1 MQSPAP
7 PLGVPALPQ
16 PALGAQQQAPAL
28 PQPAL
33 GAQAPLPPAVA
44 PPALGAQQQALAVAP
59 FGVANILDVLC
70 SGYHFTLGPLIDFPA
85 IGRKLIRVKYTAG
98 LTENYFFVY
107 LSQSE
112 GMFRVLFVLDPSGS
126 IEKGVD
132 YVQATLEEICLQ
144 YHLNKL
150 YNELLKLIPTMIKS
164 ARDLIY
170 FIKHMSEIDPYQ
182 YIKIHPGFN
191 PVFQKVHSDYSSA
204 GLNYPLMCY
213 FTTVGVHYGSGGDK
227 VNSFSDIVSNKDGAR
242 QKLVFLQNGNVIKN
256 AAGNNRIPPVIEI
269 LTGAYLEEADYE
281 LCAKYKRELM
291 SFDTNVTSLS
301 EKDPTEMYAHV
312 PLDTVGWNL
321 GAMTTNMRLRSRLLP
336 DNLELLALYVIRF
349 LNQCLPM
356 CNSFTS
362 VAINENF
369 RSTMLT
375 LLKKLTLPSWV
386 SPPSDLFTMTNDR
399 FQQTLDN
406 VKQQPQVLLSDILNF
421 LYPIRKKLKTYIE
434 LVSKLTCKD
443 LDELEKYSEFIK
455 YLKTFINPM
464 DVFNNDEKLKM
475 LLETDYY
482 INSPDDK
489 ILEWI
494 KQWAE
499 LYADYTTRNV
509 ANELLQRVLK
519 EKNLTYGNS
528 KIDLLDQ
535 LIKTDMFD
543 PNNNTNFDN
552 TTTCQLIFLIGSVI
566 IIFQDKIKFEL
577 GLTGSTGYLDAY
589 KSTLSKFLLDESLLS
604 FLSELS
610 SPVPIVGGAKRGIKD
625 LESVLPTK
633 QRVTVNVKL
642 PPILESIKRKRN
654 ELVMEISSDSDFN
667 SKIAE
672 YVVDRI
678 GKEEEEDEF
687 KKKLESFLVIPP
699 DGIPRQVTDELY
711 QEVKKF
717 QNYASNKYYTMSM
730 FDLHYGI
737 DSNPKLQLYCYGTS
751 TETTQF
757 YPLSSSKI
765 SEFPEGF
772 LPEQFKTRFDNWYF
786 DVPLSG
792 GNLPHN
798 ATIFTISVIYALEI
812 MYETVEQ
819 EDLDEDEKEKDLRKS
834 QSLEDMNGNMNGGV
848 TEKKICILF
857 TVSSTIVLPLPIP
870 LTITESDIKFAI
882 LNQLTPIA
890 CIPYDD
896 NAADINTIEKTL
908 LGTYP
913 RFSIY
918 GTTFAGKPM
927 DYVVGRHAQ
936 VPPYFKTDAFF
947 SKYLKVCEHYC
958 TTAPFYNWCIHKPYS
973 GLTIDEGLPF
983 ASYFVELFSPGGD
996 YASLNVQFEFDEEKL
1011 KNILK
1016 GRTSM
1021 IEKITRLFTLNC
1033 KFFEIYNSQD
1043 QEDEDEIFCK
1053 NAREEDQK
1061 CVGQVRPPMGQ
1072 VRPPKRKRSTAAS
1085 AAPAPP
1091 PAASAAPA
1099 PPPPASA
1106 APAPPPPASEVATNP
1121 PAATNPAVDV
1131 ATNPPAAT
1139 DTEAMSRDGGGGSTN
1154 RQRQTLK
1161 RRQQGGNRTFKRHLR
1176 DKYKRKHNDDGLTKH
1191 KTSNKLRRKKS
1202 VKN

>member
-1 MQSPAP
+1 MQSPASSP
-7 PLGVPALPQ
+7 FGVPLSPALPQ

-70 SGYHFTLGPLIDFPA
+70 SDQNFTLGPLIDFPA
-85 IGRKLIRVKYTAG
+85 ISRKLIRIKYT
-98 LTENYFFVY
+98 TENYFFVY

-126 IEKGVD
+126 IEKGID

-150 YNELLKLIPTMIKS
+150 YNELLKLPPKVIRTDS
-164 ARDLIY
+164 DLVD
-170 FIKHMSEIDPYQ
+170 FINNMSTQPQNQ

-191 PVFQKVHSDYSSA
+191 PIFQKIHPNFSRV

-213 FTTVGVHYGSGGDK
+213 FTTVGVHYGSGDDK
-227 VNSFSDIVSNKDGAR
+227 VNSFSDIVYNKGGNTL
-242 QKLVFLQNGNVIKN
+242 QKLVFLQNGNVITN

-336 DNLELLALYVIRF
+336 DNLELLALYVIQF
-349 LNQCLPM
+349 LNKFLSIC
-356 CNSFTS
+356 
-362 VAINENF
+362 
-369 RSTMLT
+369 RSIEVNVDSEFQKKMLT

-434 LVSKLTCKD
+434 LVSKLNCKY

-455 YLKTFINPM
+455 YLKTCVNPM
-464 DVFNNDEKLKM
+464 NEFDYMDDLNN
-475 LLETDYY
+475 LLRTNYGID
-482 INSPDDK
+482 SPDDT
-489 ILEWI
+489 ILDWI

-528 KIDLLDQ
+528 KINLLDQ
-535 LIKTDMFD
+535 LINPDMFN

-552 TTTCQLIFLIGSVI
+552 TTACQLIFLIGSVI
-566 IIFQDKIKFEL
+566 IIFQDKIKFEM
-577 GLTGSTGYLDAY
+577 GITGTSGYIDAY

-604 FLSELS
+604 FLSELAS
-610 SPVPIVGGAKRGIKD
+610 TRTGSTVGGQGKRSSDGRQQKQQND
-625 LESVLPTK
+625 DDDEEDSNVQSTNNPSKK
-633 QRVTVNVKL
+633 QRVYLDLEVKN
-642 PPILESIKRKRN
+642 ILDSITRKRN
-654 ELVMEISSDSDFN
+654 ELTREISSDSVFN
-667 SKIAE
+667 SKIAK
-672 YVVDRI
+672 YVFDRI
-678 GKEEEEDEF
+678 QTEEEDEF
-687 KKKLESFLVIPP
+687 KKKLQSFLVVPP
-699 DGIPRQVTDELY
+699 DGSPRQVTDELY

-737 DSNPKLQLYCYGTS
+737 DSRPELKLYCYGTDTS
-751 TETTQF
+751 TKTTQF
-757 YPLSSSKI
+757 YPLPSSNI
-765 SEFPEGF
+765 SDFPNGF
-772 LPEQFKTRFDNWYF
+772 SPEQFKTRFDNWYF

-812 MYETVEQ
+812 RYGTVGRQDLKKQKTDQKGGET
-819 EDLDEDEKEKDLRKS
+819 
-834 QSLEDMNGNMNGGV
+834 
-848 TEKKICILF
+848 KKTICILF
-857 TVSSTIVLPLPIP
+857 TVSSIIVLPLPIP

-882 LNQLTPIA
+882 QNQLTPIA
-890 CIPYDD
+890 CIIYTDDD
-896 NAADINTIEKTL
+896 NKNNRNINTIEKTL
-908 LGTYP
+908 LGTYL
-913 RFSIY
+913 RFAIY
-918 GTTFAGKPM
+918 GTVFAGKPM
-927 DYVVGRHAQ
+927 DYVIGRHAQ

-958 TTAPFYNWCIHKPYS
+958 TTAPFYNWCQHKPYS
-973 GLTIDEGLPF
+973 LLEIGQGLDF
-983 ASYFVELFSPGGD
+983 ANYFYTLFSPGGD
-996 YASLNVQFEFDEEKL
+996 YASLNVKFVFDEETL
-1011 KNILK
+1011 KDILK
-1016 GRTSM
+1016 GRTFM
-1021 IEKITRLFTLNC
+1021 IEKITRLFTLDC
-1033 KFFEIYNSQD
+1033 TFFERHNSED
-1043 QEDEDEIFCK
+1043 QEDEEEIFCK
-1053 NAREEDQK
+1053 KASEEYQK
-1061 CVGQVRPPMGQ
+1061 CVGQVRPLKP
-1072 VRPPKRKRSTAAS
+1072 KRSTAAS

-1091 PAASAAPA
+1091 P
-1099 PPPPASA
+1099 PPPASA
-1106 APAPPPPASEVATNP
+1106 ARAPPPPASEVATNP
-1121 PAATNPAVDV
+1121 PNPV
-1131 ATNPPAAT
+1131 AN
-1139 DTEAMSRDGGGGSTN
+1139 AMEEVGDGGSTN

-1191 KTSNKLRRKKS
+1191 KTSSKLRRKKS